1 MELPRH
7 LPMAPFPPGLT
18 GSLPSPQVW
27 VPPWL
32 AQLSQP
38 SQAPEKDRLHDVSR
52 DLGLFNKPCRQS
64 TQLAYGSRL
73 LMLHHIHIKRKT
85 LCATKLLCHGL
96 LENRVSNRMVPGTPK
111 YNGLQSLLPFW
122 TIPQYQ
128 THPRRASAFGSS
140 LAGSS
145 FSAVSGACQT

>member
-1 MELPRH
+1 M
-7 LPMAPFPPGLT
+7 
-18 GSLPSPQVW
+18 
-27 VPPWL
+27 
-32 AQLSQP
+32 
-38 SQAPEKDRLHDVSR
+38 
-52 DLGLFNKPCRQS
+52 
-64 TQLAYGSRL
+64 
-73 LMLHHIHIKRKT
+73 
-85 LCATKLLCHGL
+85 LCHGL